1 MSDLTGTGN
10 ERTQNETSSKSS
22 SRYSILAGEAANQ
35 APAQVITGKLV
46 GPFDP
51 KVTSW
56 DLYEQMM
63 RYQMELRGLTDEKTK
78 KLVVVTEIGLKA
90 YGELINALEGKD
102 LKDVETADEL
112 LRLLGKRFK
121 PRKLLIAERHRMMSL
136 KQEVGQ
142 SLAEFYS
149 RIQEGANACELKTE
163 FRDILVVQVFVKG
176 IRCERTRVH
185 LLQEEKL
192 TPTQALEK
200 AQVMEM
206 AEAEGHG
213 MTSGP
218 GHMEE
223 GE

>member
-1 MSDLTGTGN
+1 MSDLTGTAN
-10 ERTQNETSSKSS
+10 ERTQNETSSRSN

-112 LRLLGKRFK
+112 LKLLGKRFK
-121 PRKLLIAERHRMMSL
+121 PRKLLIAERHRVMSL
-136 KQEVGQ
+136 KQEAGQ

-163 FRDILVVQVFVKG
+163 FRDILVV
-176 IRCERTRVH
+176 
-185 LLQEEKL
+185 QEEKL

-218 GHMEE
+218 GHMEVHKATASRKGSIE
-223 GE
+223 WW